1 MDSLEA
7 RFLGPGAVVAGVLS
21 GTSADGID
29 VGIARIRARGG
40 GRGGERGIELLPP
53 ELLVYATE
61 PYPVEIARRVRAILE
76 GAPCGL
82 RETALLDRD
91 LGRAFGAAARA
102 VADRARLE
110 LELDLVASHG
120 QTVWHHDGLEVSGPA
135 TLQLG
140 DGDFV
145 AETAGCA
152 VASDFRQRDVAAGGE
167 GAPLS
172 PLADVLLFAHVPKPA
187 AILNLGG
194 LANLTLLASDGGLL
208 AFDTGPANA
217 LLDGLA
223 RRVLGA
229 AMDEDGAAAARGRA
243 DPDFVAELLRHPFLE
258 RAPPKS
264 TGRDT
269 FGAAWLD
276 GIVADARRR
285 GLLARGPDDLLATA
299 VDFVAATVAD
309 ALVRFAPERPR
320 ELLVAGGGALNPAQ
334 MAALARR
341 TGIPV
346 RSSAA
351 VGLDPK
357 AREALVFAVL
367 GAACVLGIPVT
378 HPGATGAAAGRT
390 LGKISRHSRG
400 CRGDPPG

>member
-1 MDSLEA
+1 MRALEE
-7 RFLGPGAVVAGVLS
+7 RFLDPGALVAGVLS

-29 VGIARIRARGG
+29 VGLARIRAKE
-40 GRGGERGIELLPP
+40 GERGLALEPP
-53 ELLVYATE
+53 ELLVYACE
-61 PYPVEIARRVRAILE
+61 PYPPELARRVRSVLE
-76 GAPCGL
+76 GAPCSL

-91 LGRAFGAAARA
+91 LGRAFGSAARA
-102 VADRARLE
+102 VADRAGIQ
-110 LELDLVASHG
+110 LDLVGSHG
-120 QTVWHHDGLEVSGPA
+120 QTVWHHDGLEDSGPA

-145 AETAGCA
+145 AEIADCM

-172 PLADVLLFAHVPKPA
+172 PLADALLFAHVPRPA

-194 LANLTLLASDGGLL
+194 LGNLTLLGSDGGLL

-223 RRVLGA
+223 RRLLA
-229 AMDEDGAAAARGRA
+229 AEMDVDGAAAARGRA
-243 DPDFVAELLRHPFLE
+243 DPGLLAELLRHPFLE
-258 RAPPKS
+258 RVPPKS

-269 FGAAWLD
+269 FGSAWLD
-276 GIVADARRR
+276 GIVASARAR
-285 GLLARGPDDLLATA
+285 GLLARGPEDLFATA
-299 VDFVAATVAD
+299 VDFVAATVGD
-309 ALVRFAPERPR
+309 ALLRFAPERPR
-320 ELLVAGGGALNPAQ
+320 ELLVAGGGARNPAQ
-334 MAALARR
+334 LAALARR

-378 HPGATGAAAGRT
+378 HPGATGARTGRP
-390 LGKISRHSRG
+390 LGKISPHARG
-400 CRGDPPG
+400 CRAGSAG

>member
-1 MDSLEA
+1 MRALEEE
-7 RFLGPGAVVAGVLS
+7 FLGSGAVVAGVLS

-29 VGIARIRARGG
+29 VGIARIRAVRGP
-40 GRGGERGIELLPP
+40 RGLELEPP
-53 ELLVYATE
+53 ELLAYACE
-61 PYPVEIARRVRAILE
+61 PYPPDLARRVRAILE
-76 GAPCGL
+76 GAPCSL
-82 RETALLDRD
+82 REAALLDRD
-91 LGRAFGAAARA
+91 LGRAFGDAARV
-102 VADRARLE
+102 VAERERIA
-110 LELDLVASHG
+110 LDLVASHG
-120 QTVWHHDGLEVSGPA
+120 QTVWHHDGVEPTGPA

-145 AETAGCA
+145 AEAAGCA
-152 VASDFRQRDVAAGGE
+152 VASDFRQRDIAAGGE

-172 PLADVLLFAHVPKPA
+172 PLADALLFARVPRPV

-194 LANLTLLASDGGLL
+194 LGNLTFLGSDGGLL

-223 RRVLGA
+223 RRLLA
-229 AMDEDGAAAARGRA
+229 ADMDADGAAAARGRP
-243 DPDFVAELLRHPFLE
+243 DPGFVAELARHPFLE

-276 GIVADARRR
+276 EIVAAARRR
-285 GLLARGPDDLLATA
+285 GLLARGPDDLFATA
-299 VDFVAATVAD
+299 VDFVAATVGD
-309 ALVRFAPERPR
+309 ALERFAPERPR
-320 ELLVAGGGALNPAQ
+320 ELLVAGGGARNPAQ
-334 MAALARR
+334 LAALARR

-346 RSSAA
+346 RSSLA

-367 GAACVLGIPVT
+367 GAACALGLPVT
-378 HPGATGAAAGRT
+378 HPGATGAAAGRP
-390 LGKISRHSRG
+390 LGKISPHSRG
-400 CRGDPPG
+400 CRAPSAG

>member
-1 MDSLEA
+1 MRALAE
-7 RFLGPGAVVAGVLS
+7 RFVRPGAIVAGVLS

-29 VGIARIRARGG
+29 VGVARIRARVLDDGFAL
-40 GRGGERGIELLPP
+40 GEPP
-53 ELLVYATE
+53 ELLAFACE
-61 PYPVEIARRVRAILE
+61 PYPTELARRVRAVLE

-102 VADRARLE
+102 VADRSGLA
-110 LELDLVASHG
+110 LDLVASHG
-120 QTVWHHDGLEVSGPA
+120 QTVWHHDGVEESGAA

-145 AETAGCA
+145 ADAAGCA
-152 VASDFRQRDVAAGGE
+152 VASEFRQADVAAGGE

-172 PLADVLLFAHVPKPA
+172 PLADVLLYAHVPKPA

-194 LANLTLLASDGGLL
+194 LANLTWLGRDGGLL

-223 RRVLGA
+223 RRLLGA
-229 AMDEDGAAAARGRA
+229 DMDVDGASASRGRA
-243 DPDFVAELLRHPFLE
+243 DAGLVAELLRHPFLE

-269 FGAAWLD
+269 FGRAWLD
-276 GIVADARRR
+276 GLVEDARRR

-309 ALVRFAPERPR
+309 ALERHAPERPSA
-320 ELLVAGGGALNPAQ
+320 LYVAGGGARNPAQ

-341 TGIPV
+341 TGIDV
-346 RSSAA
+346 RSSSA
-351 VGLDPK
+351 VGVDPK

-367 GAACVLGIPVT
+367 GAACALGIPVT
-378 HPGATGAAAGRT
+378 HPGATGARAGRT
-390 LGKISRHSRG
+390 LGKISPYSAG
-400 CRGDPPG
+400 CRSTRPG